1 MFIKPTKTQLRKG
14 LVRVISKNYYEIDT
28 MVVFK
33 DKKSAVLKQIINTA
47 YKGQDDTVL
56 N

>member
-1 MFIKPTKTQLRKG
+1 MLKPTKTQLRKG

-33 DKKSAVLKQIINTA
+33 DKKSETLKQIVSTA
-47 YKGQDDTVL
+47 YKGQDDSVL

>member
-1 MFIKPTKTQLRKG
+1 MHIKNTKTNLRKG
-14 LVRVISKNYYEIDT
+14 LVRVIAKNYYEIDT

-33 DKKSAVLKQIINTA
+33 DKKSAVLKQIVKTA
-47 YKGQDDTVL
+47 YKGQDDSVL